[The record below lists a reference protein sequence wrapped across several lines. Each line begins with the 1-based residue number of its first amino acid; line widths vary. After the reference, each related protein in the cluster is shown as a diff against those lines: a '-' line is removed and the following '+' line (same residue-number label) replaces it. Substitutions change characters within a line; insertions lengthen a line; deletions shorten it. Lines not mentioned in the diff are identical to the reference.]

1 VYSVERFRTIKG
13 NANAYMPSSLDRV
26 EAPDKHT
33 VKFTLKEPYVWFLD
47 MLANPMAVA
56 VIAKECVEKFGDL
69 KKWESVVG
77 TGPWTLDTY
86 RPNVGYNAS
95 RMAAFIAGKYDLGWE
110 NPGTINRVDWVQ
122 IKDTLKQKRPRLQT
136 AEFPS
141 IESARAMGGGHLRI
155 VLRRVVPNVMATVII
170 VAVIVL
176 GGVILAESSISF
188 LGLGVPPP
196 QPSWGAM
203 LADFGPLLH
212 AARALDGHL
221 PRPGDPARGLR
232 LQHARRRAPRRP
244 RSPPQRHRP
253 RSLKKARSRSTDT
266 ETGRGLAAG
275 AGAAHPAEW
284 ALPKCAQPAGLR
296 FTPGRVA
303 KPDAQPPPPPPGP
316 ARAARDSTAF
326 LVA

>member
-1 VYSVERFRTIKG
+1 
-13 NANAYMPSSLDRV
+13 
-26 EAPDKHT
+26 
-33 VKFTLKEPYVWFLD
+33 

-212 AARALDGHL
+212 AAR
-221 PRPGDPARGLR
+221 PGWPPSPAW
-232 LQHARRRAPRRP
+232 
-244 RSPPQRHRP
+244 
-253 RSLKKARSRSTDT
+253 RSRSRSSASTCSATRSATSSIPASEAPAPVIKESPLQEHRHGD
-266 ETGRGLAAG
+266 RAG
-275 AGAAHPAEW
+275 PGGGGGG
-284 ALPKCAQPAGLR
+284 CASG
-296 FTPGRVA
+296 GV
-303 KPDAQPPPPPPGP
+303 GP
-316 ARAARDSTAF
+316 SQVRAARRA
-326 LVA
+326 AIHAG